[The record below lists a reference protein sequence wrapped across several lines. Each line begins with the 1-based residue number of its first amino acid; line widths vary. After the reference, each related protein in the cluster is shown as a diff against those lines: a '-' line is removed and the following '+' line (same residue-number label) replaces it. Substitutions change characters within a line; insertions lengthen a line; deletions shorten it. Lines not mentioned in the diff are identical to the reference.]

1 MEETL
6 KAKIR
11 NLLSPSYNLANII
24 KSERNLDD
32 TDILFTI
39 KNEANI
45 AYESIEEIIKL
56 LEEDENNS

>member
-1 MEETL
+1 MEESL

-11 NLLSPSYNLANII
+11 NLLSPSYNLASII

-32 TDILFTI
+32 TDILFII

-56 LEEDENNS
+56 LDNE